1 MGGDSLPL
9 FFKEGGDMMTIF
21 QALVLMISF
30 SSLIV
35 AILSFHQKK

>member
-1 MGGDSLPL
+1 
-9 FFKEGGDMMTIF
+9 MTIF